1 METLKCFQL
10 SLISLRLTN
19 IILSNKIDT
28 FLLHWQ
34 WPHDLYP
41 LSLFPIIQ
49 SHSFVSQNT
58 FSNAGGVSAMLEMIK
73 LSLSYLSFHVQLL
86 IMKLFGMKYK
96 TVMATICAVIYRH
109 PNDNLDGFLQ
119 YLNSTTEHIDQGS
132 KYCNIC
138 ADLGNFNVDL
148 LKIEKHQPAKEYFHN
163 CIQPSFFT
171 FSTT

>member
-1 METLKCFQL
+1 
-10 SLISLRLTN
+10 
-19 IILSNKIDT
+19 
-28 FLLHWQ
+28 
-34 WPHDLYP
+34 
-41 LSLFPIIQ
+41 
-49 SHSFVSQNT
+49 
-58 FSNAGGVSAMLEMIK
+58 MLEMIK

-96 TVMATICAVIYRH
+96 TVMATICGVIYRH

-148 LKIEKHQPAKEYFHN
+148 LKIEKHQPAKDYFHN